1 MPDRPAFR
9 VLNPGILAPH
19 PDGSALAIP
28 RTMTAKTRHCLPS
41 AVTIVAGSAAL
52 AALLVSGSARA
63 DRVYV
68 VEEREPP
75 EYYEGRSSLDLAFDG
90 EGAVPLMGRRFQS
103 GNDLT
108 GGGGFKIR
116 VGDQLRFP
124 RLRFTPEIGYGYD
137 HLFATNNETFSYA
150 WNMHRVFAGARVGFG
165 RIVVPT
171 FYAHVGYG
179 WRDTADPTVAQASG
193 VAFDTGFALDLHVVP
208 HLGFGGHVEYAAID
222 AEPYTPQWL
231 ALGLHADIAF

>member
-1 MPDRPAFR
+1 
-9 VLNPGILAPH
+9 
-19 PDGSALAIP
+19 
-28 RTMTAKTRHCLPS
+28 MTAMKQRRLSP
-41 AVTIVAGSAAL
+41 AVSIGTGFAAL
-52 AALLVSGSARA
+52 AALLVPGNARA

-90 EGAVPLMGRRFQS
+90 EGAVPLMDRRFQS
-103 GNDLT
+103 GNDLS

-116 VGDQLRFP
+116 VGDQIRFP

-137 HLFATNNETFSYA
+137 HLFATDNQTFSYA
-150 WNMHRVFAGARVGFG
+150 WDMHRVFAGARVGFG

-179 WRDTADPTVAQASG
+179 WRDTGDPTVAQASG
-193 VAFDTGFALDLHVVP
+193 VAFDMGFALDFHLVP
-208 HLGFGGHVEYAAID
+208 HFGFGGHVEYAAID